1 MGEGYEVSADAE
13 KLDGVRGRL
22 NQQREL
28 VEGVNLTAPSGS
40 MFGLSPKGRW
50 LEDVVNR
57 GHKNIGRSLK
67 ETAQGL
73 EKTSDGIH
81 DAMVEI
87 EGADVDA
94 QIAMNKIADAL
105 AIMSNPLVIFG
116 KKNLPF

>member
-13 KLDGVRGRL
+13 KLDGVRNRL
-22 NQQREL
+22 DKQREL
-28 VEGVNLTAPSGS
+28 VQGVELTAPSGS
-40 MFGLSPKGRW
+40 MFGSSPKGQW
-50 LEDVVNR
+50 LEEVVNR
-57 GHKNIGRSLK
+57 GHQNIGRSLK

-73 EKTSDGIH
+73 EKTSDAVH

-87 EGADVDA
+87 EGADVDS

-116 KKNLPF
+116 KNIPF

>member
-1 MGEGYEVSADAE
+1 MGEGYEVSAHAE
-13 KLDGVRGRL
+13 KLDGVRNRL
-22 NQQREL
+22 GKQREL
-28 VEGVNLTAPSGS
+28 VEGVDLTAPSGS
-40 MFGLSPKGRW
+40 MFGLSPKGQW

-116 KKNLPF
+116 KKNVPF

>member
-1 MGEGYEVSADAE
+1 MAEGYEVSADTE
-13 KLDGVRGRL
+13 KLDGVRNRL
-22 NQQREL
+22 DKQREML
-28 VEGVNLTAPSGS
+28 EGVEMTPPSGS
-40 MFGLSPKGRW
+40 MFGLSPKGQW
-50 LEDVVNR
+50 LEDVVSR

-67 ETAQGL
+67 DTAQGL

-94 QIAMNKIADAL
+94 QLAMNKIADAL